1 MFNAQLDRRSR
12 LLKSQKVVIR
22 SYIWVGV
29 LQYCYDVIAKPH
41 WNLYIYQK
49 AFMAFIIMKLKVM
62 NGKDIASRS
71 LTGQSFC
78 LTSNLNWQKSQ
89 SCRLVFFFF
98 FADIRRITSPSC
110 LLSPFKKAL
119 QNHGQRQKKKR
130 YNSAPQT
137 SKCSVNFHSFNK
149 ISMWEWKDTFNDSV
163 SQIWPNSPMIGTHS
177 AVRAFMTQLC

>member
-29 LQYCYDVIAKPH
+29 LQYCYEVIAKPH

-89 SCRLVFFFF
+89 SCRLVFFGFF
-98 FADIRRITSPSC
+98 CWQGASLHLHASC
-110 LLSPFKKAL
+110 LRSWKPFRTMDSAK
-119 QNHGQRQKKKR
+119 KKKR
-130 YNSAPQT
+130 YNSTPQT
-137 SKCSVNFHSFNK
+137 STCSVNFHSFNK
-149 ISMWEWKDTFNDSV
+149 ISMWEWKDKFNDSV
-163 SQIWPNSPMIGTHS
+163 SQIWPNSPMTGTHS

>member
-1 MFNAQLDRRSR
+1 MFFSSLYMFNAQLDRRSR

-98 FADIRRITSPSC
+98 FCWHKAHHFTFMPPVSVQESPSA
-110 LLSPFKKAL
+110 PWTAP
-119 QNHGQRQKKKR
+119 KKK
-130 YNSAPQT
+130 
-137 SKCSVNFHSFNK
+137 K
-149 ISMWEWKDTFNDSV
+149 I
-163 SQIWPNSPMIGTHS
+163 
-177 AVRAFMTQLC
+177 QLCTTDKHVFSELPLL